1 MKKIV
6 KEYLLKDAYF
16 YVFSII
22 AIGLLIAS
30 FLVPPLGTISPSVLE
45 GVAEIFAFASLGTVI
60 KAINKGIDAKV
71 RHGDTTLTIG
81 DLNSDNDT
89 DNNYDY
95 PSKPSMDEDDDL
107 PYKRKH

>member
-6 KEYLLKDAYF
+6 RDFLLRDAYF
-16 YVFSII
+16 YIFSAI
-22 AIGLLIAS
+22 AIALLIAS
-30 FLVPPLGTISPSVLE
+30 FLVPPLGVISPSVLE

-81 DLNSDNDT
+81 DLNSK
-89 DNNYDY
+89 NNE
-95 PSKPSMDEDDDL
+95 EDIEEEC
-107 PYKRKH
+107 